1 MRLQIK
7 TALSTKTKFLF
18 SLAGGLFAG
27 IIYGWLFSASYMEQ
41 VGFLS
46 DAFLLDYLKK
56 DVDGNHLFGYLLKG
70 RSVSLF
76 SVWLLGSSFLGRILV
91 YLVLLW
97 SGFSVGLYLMA
108 GLMKRGI
115 SGLGFCIAAVFPQM
129 LFYIPAF
136 GLVLIQSFIL
146 SEKREMGR
154 ERVLRYGIILF
165 VSFLLLFL
173 GVLMESYVNPAILK
187 KILKIF

>member
-7 TALSTKTKFLF
+7 KVLSNKSKFFF

-27 IIYGWLFSASYMEQ
+27 ILYGCFFSAGYMEQ
-41 VGFLS
+41 IGFLS

-76 SVWLLGSSFLGRILV
+76 FVWILGSSFLGRILI

-97 SGFSVGLYLMA
+97 SGFSVGIYATA

-136 GLVLIQSFIL
+136 AMVLIQAFVL
-146 SEKREMGR
+146 SEKKEMGK
-154 ERVLRYGIILF
+154 ERILKYGVILF

>member
-1 MRLQIK
+1 MQLQIK
-7 TALSTKTKFLF
+7 KVLSPKSKFLF
-18 SLAGGLFAG
+18 SLAGGLLAG
-27 IIYGWLFSASYMEQ
+27 IVYGCFFSAGYMEQ

-56 DVDGNHLFGYLLKG
+56 DIDGNRLFAYLLKG
-70 RSVSLF
+70 RGVSLF
-76 SVWLLGSSFLGRILV
+76 SVWLLGSSFLGRILI

-97 SGFSVGLYLMA
+97 SGFSVGIYITA
-108 GLMKRGI
+108 GLVKRGI

-136 GLVLIQSFIL
+136 GLILIQSFIL
-146 SEKREMGR
+146 SGKQEMGK
-154 ERVLRYGIILF
+154 ERVLRYSIILF

>member
-1 MRLQIK
+1 MRFHFK
-7 TALSTKTKFLF
+7 TALSPKVRFLF
-18 SLAGGLFAG
+18 SFLGGLFAG
-27 IIYGWLFSASYMEQ
+27 IIYGWLFAPGYMEQ

-46 DAFLLDYLKK
+46 DAFLLNYLKR
-56 DVDGNHLFGYLLKG
+56 DIDGNHLFGYLFKG
-70 RSVSLF
+70 RSISLF
-76 SVWLLGSSFLGRILV
+76 FVWILGSSFLGGALI

-108 GLMKRGI
+108 GLVKRGI

-136 GLVLIQSFIL
+136 GLVLIQAFVL
-146 SEKREMGR
+146 SGKREMGK

-165 VSFLLLFL
+165 VSFLLLFM

-187 KILKIF
+187 KLLKIF

>member
-1 MRLQIK
+1 MRLRVRI
-7 TALSTKTKFLF
+7 ALSPRTRFLLSF
-18 SLAGGLFAG
+18 LGGFFAG
-27 IIYGWLFSASYMEQ
+27 IIYGWIFAPGYIEQ
-41 VGFLS
+41 IGFLS
-46 DAFLLDYLKK
+46 DSFLLGYLKE
-56 DVDGNHLFGYLLKG
+56 DIDGNHLFGYLLKG

-76 SVWLLGSSFLGRILV
+76 SVWILGSSFLGGILI

-97 SGFSVGLYLMA
+97 TGFSVGLYLTA
-108 GLMKRGI
+108 GLVKRGI

-136 GLVLIQSFIL
+136 GLVLIQAFVL
-146 SEKREMGR
+146 SGKREMGR
-154 ERVLRYGIILF
+154 ERVLRYGVILF

-187 KILKIF
+187 KLLKIF

>member
-7 TALSTKTKFLF
+7 MALSTKTKFLF

-70 RSVSLF
+70 RGVSLF

-173 GVLMESYVNPAILK
+173 GVLMESYVNPSILK

>member
-1 MRLQIK
+1 MRLRIK
-7 TALSTKTKFLF
+7 TVLSPKTKFLF

-27 IIYGWLFSASYMEQ
+27 IVYGCFFSAGFVEQ

-56 DVDGNHLFGYLLKG
+56 DIDGNHLFGYLLKG
-70 RSVSLF
+70 RGASLF
-76 SVWLLGSSFLGRILV
+76 SVWLLGSSFLGRVLI

-97 SGFSVGLYLMA
+97 SGFSVGLYLTA
-108 GLMKRGI
+108 GLVKRGI
-115 SGLGFCIAAVFPQM
+115 SGLGFCIAAAFPQM

-146 SEKREMGR
+146 SGKQEMGK
-154 ERVLRYGIILF
+154 ERALRYGIILF

-173 GVLMESYVNPAILK
+173 GVLMESYVNPSILK